1 MPRVGIVALLHESNT
16 FVAGRTT
23 LDDFRRDLLVTG
35 DAVRTALAGT
45 HHEVGGFFGG
55 LEAAGI
61 EAVPILAARAL
72 PAGPIDADSFAA
84 LLEMVRAGIA
94 AAGPLDGVLVAPH
107 GATVSQRHPDADGEW
122 LTLVRRLVG
131 EIPIIGTIDAHANL
145 SPAMVAATDALVAYR
160 TNPHLDQRDR
170 GLEAARLMALT
181 LAGRVR
187 PVQTAAFPALAI
199 NIECQNPD
207 APWLTPHYA
216 AAAALRADFERILG
230 APGDGGDRPAH
241 LPPGAVLSTSIVLGF
256 PYADVPEM
264 GSAVIVVTDGDAAAA
279 RAHADALADGLWR
292 GRHALTPALL
302 TVDAALDRAA
312 ALAPPVCLLDMG
324 DNVGGGAPADGTAL
338 AAAMLER
345 GIAGAFACVCD
356 PAAVARARAVGVGG
370 EVEMPVGG
378 ASPEWHAEA
387 GCGPLSARWR
397 VRALTDGRFAE
408 PRPRHGGIAAFDQ
421 GPTAVLEARG
431 LTVMATT
438 RRMAPFSLGQIR
450 HAGLDPAAFRL
461 LVAKGV
467 HAPVA
472 AYAEVCPSF
481 VRVDSPG
488 PTAADLARFAYHHR
502 RRPLFPWEDDGVAA
516 GHAAPAAGAA
526 PAPTTN
532 GAAHAAA
539 PAGPAHAPPPPFD
552 TTRSQA
558 LLARSRQS
566 LAMGVASGM
575 RRAGGPTPLFF
586 ERGEGPYYVDVDG
599 HRLLDYT
606 LAWGPLILG
615 NAHPAVI
622 AAVTA
627 QLARG
632 FAFGAQ
638 HEGEIELAERMT
650 RAIPGVERVILSNT
664 GSEAVQAAL
673 RLARAFTGRE
683 RFVKFEGHYHGWFN
697 NVLVSYKPKAAD
709 AIVPV
714 PTCGGQPAHE
724 FADTLVLPW
733 NDVPALEEAFAR
745 HGERIAAV
753 LTEPLLA
760 NSGSVEAAPGYL
772 ATVIDLCRRHGAV
785 SIFDEVITGFRL
797 ALGGAR
803 EHFDLR
809 PDLSVYAKAMAGGFA
824 LSAVGGRREVF
835 DVLEDGR
842 TIHAGTY
849 NGNPVNLAAAVATI
863 DTLAV
868 PGTFAR
874 MHAHGRALRARIEA
888 AAAARG
894 VALVTSGSG
903 PVFSVHFGLER
914 PPHDYRD
921 TLGADPARAAA
932 FRLGLLHR
940 GVLVLPDG
948 RWYVGAVHG
957 DAELELA
964 LAAID
969 GAMGEV

>member
-23 LDDFRRDLLVTG
+23 LDDFRRDLLLTG
-35 DAVRTALAGT
+35 DAVRTALADT

-55 LEAAGI
+55 LAAAGI

-72 PAGPIDADSFAA
+72 PAGPIAADSFAA
-84 LLEMVRAGIA
+84 LMGMVREGIA

-107 GATVSQRHPDADGEW
+107 GATVSELYPDADGAW
-122 LTLVRRLVG
+122 LALVRRLVG
-131 EIPIIGTIDAHANL
+131 PIPIIGTIDAHANL
-145 SPAMVAATDALVAYR
+145 SPAMVAATDALVSYR

-187 PVQTAAFPALAI
+187 PVQAAAFPALAI
-199 NIECQNPD
+199 NIECQDPD
-207 APWLTPHYA
+207 APWLAPHYA
-216 AAAALRADFERILG
+216 AATRLRAETERLVD
-230 APGDGGDRPAH
+230 ADVENTLPEPV
-241 LPPGAVLSTSIVLGF
+241 PPGAVLSTSIVLGF

-264 GSAVIVVTDGDAAAA
+264 GSAVIVVTNGDAAAA
-279 RAHADALADGLWR
+279 RTHADALADGLWR
-292 GRHALTPALL
+292 TRHALTPALL
-302 TVDAALDRAA
+302 PIGAALDRAA
-312 ALAPPVCLLDMG
+312 ALVPPVCLLDMG
-324 DNVGGGAPADGTAL
+324 DNVGGGSPADGTAL
-338 AAAMLER
+338 AAAVLER
-345 GIAGAFACVCD
+345 GITGAFACVCD
-356 PAAVARARAVGVGG
+356 PAAVERARAAGVGG

-378 ASPEWHAEA
+378 ASPEWGGEA
-387 GCGPLSARWR
+387 GAGPLVARWR
-397 VRALTDGRFAE
+397 VRGLTDGRFRE

-421 GPTAVLEARG
+421 GPTAVLETGG
-431 LTVMATT
+431 LTVMATS
-438 RRMAPFSLGQIR
+438 RRMAPFSLGQLR
-450 HAGLDPAAFRL
+450 HAGLDPASFRL

-502 RRPLFPWEDDGVAA
+502 RRPLFPWEDDDAA
-516 GHAAPAAGAA
+516 AAGATHVAGCAEA
-526 PAPTTN
+526 PATN
-532 GAAHAAA
+532 GAAHAAGA
-539 PAGPAHAPPPPFD
+539 VTDPARPAPPPFD

-558 LLARSRQS
+558 FLARSRRS

-586 ERGEGPYYVDVDG
+586 ERGEGPYFIDVDG

-627 QLARG
+627 QLSRG

-650 RAIPGVERVILSNT
+650 RVIPGVERVILSNT

-673 RLARAFTGRE
+673 RLARAFTGRDL
-683 RFVKFEGHYHGWFN
+683 FVKFEGHYHGWFN
-697 NVLVSYKPKAAD
+697 NVLVSYRPKAAD
-709 AIVPV
+709 AIAPV
-714 PTCGGQPAHE
+714 PTCGGQPPHE

-733 NDVPALEEAFAR
+733 NDPAALADAFAR
-745 HGERIAAV
+745 HGDRIAAV

-772 ATVIDLCRRHGAV
+772 AAVIDLCRRHGAV

-803 EHFDLR
+803 EQLDLR
-809 PDLSVYAKAMAGGFA
+809 PDLSVYAKAMAAGFA

-863 DTLAV
+863 DTLAA

-874 MHAHGRALRARIEA
+874 MHAHGRALRARIET

-894 VALVTSGSG
+894 VPLVTSGSG

-914 PPHDYRD
+914 PPRDYRD
-921 TLGADPARAAA
+921 TLGADAARSAA

-957 DAELELA
+957 DAEFALA
-964 LAAID
+964 AAAID